1 MLFDGFLGT
10 FSPTFPTADTI
21 HAVWIL
27 KNIDMKFTDLGTC
40 AAHVASAGI
49 HRKTVERY
57 LVEQPIDCPQR
68 TDIPA
73 EWTIYH

>member
-1 MLFDGFLGT
+1 MLFDGFLWT
-10 FSPTFPTADTI
+10 FRPAFPTADTI

-49 HRKTVERY
+49 YRKTVE
-57 LVEQPIDCPQR
+57 
-68 TDIPA
+68 
-73 EWTIYH
+73 